1 MKKINLICLLT
12 LLIMVFSRCSDGNE
26 APPYT
31 YNLKLKFENSSGK
44 NLVNGLKYQQ
54 ESGGYSYQVT
64 DTYKLQ
70 ISSTDV
76 SNQKEILYVEVEND
90 QAEYLYFSYSTFDN
104 VAPTITWKL
113 VCPHIF
119 GDNEEHVI
127 TSHWEEKKNTALC
140 VKITCDNKD
149 CQLTQD
155 QGASAYKVLIPLP

>member
-12 LLIMVFSRCSDGNE
+12 LLIMVFSRCSNGNE

-31 YNLKLKFENSSGK
+31 YNLKLK
-44 NLVNGLKYQQ
+44 
-54 ESGGYSYQVT
+54 
-64 DTYKLQ
+64 
-70 ISSTDV
+70 
-76 SNQKEILYVEVEND
+76 
-90 QAEYLYFSYSTFDN
+90 
-104 VAPTITWKL
+104 
-113 VCPHIF
+113 F

-149 CQLTQD
+149 CQFTQD